1 MEWVRPQLVRTV
13 KETIVADFPEN
24 PGSQGPPT
32 PQPGAP
38 PPFQPVANQY
48 QPVAAT
54 YGSAPQPLA
63 TPPKSGGNTALKVIL
78 IVLGIFVFLV
88 VMVVAVVGYGV
99 YRVRKAMHVN
109 SATGAMTVNTPGF
122 AMNSDPGIKFTAD
135 ELGVDLYPG
144 AEASKSGNLRMNI
157 AGSSMVSATF
167 LTTDPKD
174 KVVDFYKSKL
184 GESATSMDFGSSAML
199 SLKKSDQDQVT
210 VTIAPEAN
218 QSAGKTQIHIQHTV
232 VTKKTP

>member
-1 MEWVRPQLVRTV
+1 M
-13 KETIVADFPEN
+13 
-24 PGSQGPPT
+24 
-32 PQPGAP
+32 
-38 PPFQPVANQY
+38 
-48 QPVAAT
+48 AA
-54 YGSAPQPLA
+54 
-63 TPPKSGGNTALKVIL
+63 PPKSGGNTALKVIL

-122 AMNSDPGIKFTAD
+122 AMNNDPSIKFTAD